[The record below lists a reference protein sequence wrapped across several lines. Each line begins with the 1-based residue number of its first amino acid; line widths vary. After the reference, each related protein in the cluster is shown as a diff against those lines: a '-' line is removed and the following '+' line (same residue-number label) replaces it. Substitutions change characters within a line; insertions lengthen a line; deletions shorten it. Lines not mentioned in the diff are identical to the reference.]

1 MKIYEES
8 LKTYWDNYSILET
21 AKKEKEIEIARRLK
35 KIGVDIEFIAEATD
49 LTREEIENL

>member
-35 KIGVDIEFIAEATD
+35 KIGVDIEFIAKATD

>member
-21 AKKEKEIEIARRLK
+21 AKKEKEIAIARQLK
-35 KIGVDIEFIAEATD
+35 KIGVDIEFIAKATD